1 MELHNGKGKHRL
13 AVSMPP
19 RHIASHNT
27 PVLTFNRGWTTHGD
41 LKSGDKVFGLNGEP
55 TEILRLSDEK
65 CCDRKVTISN
75 GAEIIVHEDHLWSV
89 YKRGNDKSLQVL
101 TTKEIEE
108 NFMTV
113 EKNGKTRYNYHLPLI
128 EPLQYLEKDLPID
141 PYWLGLWLG
150 DGTYN
155 KPCITHSEEDSQFI
169 KKVPYKVSSQSVHKS
184 TGVYTTYF
192 SNNGLITKI
201 KDLDLYENKHI
212 PKIYKEA
219 SFEQRKQLLAGLI
232 DSDGNV
238 DKNGRVRFAN
248 TNKQLIDDVFEL
260 CTGLALYPYL
270 MKYTS
275 DQLNEYKKKSPSNTI
290 QIVSKKDCYHV
301 GFQPRYTIPTI
312 IPRKK
317 IVEKGLR
324 RRLAITNIEK
334 IETNEMGRCIEVD
347 NENGIYLIGKELV
360 PTHNS
365 KSSMVTLAFPL
376 WLIFQNPNL
385 NIMIVTGSPKLA
397 EKFGIQLREY
407 VRDLGKYFNVYLS
420 QVKQASTHI
429 MFCDRNDKLYKGNIM
444 LASSGGGITG
454 QDADYL
460 ILDDPYTGNDEE
472 FTPSALQKKIDW
484 VNRVIE
490 QRIEPHT
497 KYCILHTRWHPLI
510 HTTPVLTANRGWT
523 THGELKEGD
532 EVFKPN
538 GEPTKVL
545 KVHPPV
551 LVDNCF
557 EFSNG
562 DTIVSGD
569 HHLWKVYDWGNRK
582 KRLMETQ
589 EIMERPTLV
598 GKKKTR
604 SNFLVDNHQ
613 PLQYPYKK
621 VPIDPY
627 WLGLWLGDGH
637 HKRPSISTDLAD
649 KDYSVSNAYYDV
661 VRYGKTRGNCVEAFY
676 THQGLTKELRN
687 LNVYGN
693 KHIPQEYLYNS
704 FEVRMHLLAGLIDS
718 DGSVEKSSNRVVFVN
733 TNKQLL
739 KDTHELI
746 TSLGFN
752 VKIEKRP
759 SDKLNEYKRKNN
771 PLNIVSREDCYAL
784 RFTPHLSIPTKVPR
798 KKIDGNGV
806 SKRIGLINKYKVES
820 DWGNCITVDSDD
832 GMYLVGR
839 NLTPTHN
846 SQDIIGYYK
855 ESDPDSY
862 DFVEFPAIKED
873 GSVLWSERYT
883 KEELLKKKEVVGER
897 VFQSIYQQQ
906 PIDMTSDF
914 FNMGMLKYGYP
925 KDYDEDYTT
934 KCRAW
939 DIASSDALTKN
950 DFTAGI
956 LMYRFEDYAIIEDLV
971 HGRFGN
977 NTKNVL
983 VQTAEN
989 DTPNVHIV
997 VETGVASAGKLLYNE
1012 WQNQLTGYIVEQA
1025 QVSGGKSKVDRAT
1038 PLQNAIEDGK
1048 VYVNIQDPITRQAFY
1063 DELTSFPNGK
1073 HDDITDA
1080 TAHCYNYLFM
1090 EHTGKKRPRPKIGV
1104 VFL

>member
-1 MELHNGKGKHRL
+1 MELHNGEGKHRL

-19 RHIASHNT
+19 RHKLAHST
-27 PVLTFNRGWTTHGD
+27 PVLTTDGWKNHGD
-41 LKSGDKVFGLNGEP
+41 LKIGDSVYGLNGKP
-55 TEILRLSDEK
+55 TKIIGVSEESI
-65 CCDRKVTISN
+65 CDRLVTFSN
-75 GAEIIVHEDHLWSV
+75 GSQILAHEDHLWSV
-89 YKRGNDKSLQVL
+89 YKKSNKKLQTL
-101 TTKEIEE
+101 STKDME
-108 NFMTV
+108 NNFSYI
-113 EKNGKTRYNYHLPLI
+113 EKNGKKRYRYYLPLI
-128 EPLQYLEKDLPID
+128 EPLQSTEKELPID

-155 KPCITHSEEDSQFI
+155 KSCITHSKEDSQFI
-169 KKVPYKVSSQSVHKS
+169 DNVPYQVSSQSIHKD
-184 TGVYTTYF
+184 TGVCTTYF
-192 SNNGLITKI
+192 SNQGLITKI
-201 KDLDLYENKHI
+201 KELNLYENKHI
-212 PKIYKEA
+212 PQIYKKA
-219 SFEQRKQLLAGLI
+219 SFEQRVQLLAGLI
-232 DSDGNV
+232 DSDGSV
-238 DKNGRVRFAN
+238 DKNGRVRFIN
-248 TNKQLIDDVFEL
+248 TNKKLIDDVFEV
-260 CTGLALYPYL
+260 CCGLGLYPYL
-270 MKYTS
+270 MKQS
-275 DQLNEYKKKSPSNTI
+275 SEKINEYKKKSKSL
-290 QIVSKKDCYHV
+290 QIISKKDCYHI
-301 GFQPRYTIPTI
+301 GFQPRYTIPTN

-317 IVEKGLR
+317 IIKKGLR
-324 RRLAITNIEK
+324 RRLSITNIEK
-334 IETNEMGRCIEVD
+334 IENGELGKCIEIE
-347 NENGIYLIGKELV
+347 NEDGIYLVGKELI

-497 KYCILHTRWHPLI
+497 KYCILHTRWHDLSKD
-510 HTTPVLTANRGWT
+510 TPVYTINKGWI
-523 THGELKEGD
+523 THGEL
-532 EVFKPN
+532 EVNDILLGTNKKH
-538 GEPTKVL
+538 TKIL
-545 KVHPPV
+545 KVHPTTQCNNV
-551 LVDNCF
+551 LV
-557 EFSNG
+557 FSNG
-562 DTIVSGD
+562 DSIQCGD
-569 HHLWKVYDWGNRK
+569 EHLWKLYDSENNVTK
-582 KRLMETQ
+582 IFTTY
-589 EIMERPTLV
+589 EIMKR
-598 GKKKTR
+598 
-604 SNFLVDNHQ
+604 Q
-613 PLQYPYKK
+613 PFIENTIETTFKIITK
-621 VPIDPY
+621 
-627 WLGLWLGDGH
+627 
-637 HKRPSISTDLAD
+637 D
-649 KDYSVSNAYYDV
+649 KCIN
-661 VRYGKTRGNCVEAFY
+661 
-676 THQGLTKELRN
+676 
-687 LNVYGN
+687 
-693 KHIPQEYLYNS
+693 
-704 FEVRMHLLAGLIDS
+704 LIDYY
-718 DGSVEKSSNRVVFVN
+718 K
-733 TNKQLL
+733 T
-739 KDTHELI
+739 
-746 TSLGFN
+746 
-752 VKIEKRP
+752 
-759 SDKLNEYKRKNN
+759 DK
-771 PLNIVSREDCYAL
+771 PVQS
-784 RFTPHLSIPTKVPR
+784 
-798 KKIDGNGV
+798 
-806 SKRIGLINKYKVES
+806 
-820 DWGNCITVDSDD
+820 NCITVDSDD

-873 GSVLWSERYT
+873 GSVLWNERYT

-906 PIDMTSDF
+906 PIDATSDF

-956 LMYRFEDYAIIEDLV
+956 LMYRFEDYAVIEDLV

-989 DTPNVHIV
+989 DTPQVHIV

-1090 EHTGKKRPRPKIGV
+1090 EHTGKRRPRPKIGV